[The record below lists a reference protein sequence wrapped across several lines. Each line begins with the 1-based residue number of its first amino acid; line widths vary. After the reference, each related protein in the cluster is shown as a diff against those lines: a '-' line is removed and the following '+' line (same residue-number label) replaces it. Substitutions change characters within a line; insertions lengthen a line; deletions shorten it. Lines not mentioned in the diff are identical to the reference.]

1 VITPA
6 VLLVAFALLVW
17 AFAVFVW
24 DLLEERARGW
34 LRVVLVVV
42 LAPSCALAAAV
53 VSAVAA
59 LALVTAFEPDQ
70 VPASLS
76 EPPARTEPA
85 GLETT
90 SDGTGLE
97 TTTNRTAPPS
107 STPSPSA
114 SSTPS
119 PSASPS
125 ASPSP

>member
-1 VITPA
+1 MAVITAA

-24 DLLEERARGW
+24 DLLEERMRGW
-34 LRVVLVVV
+34 LRVVLV
-42 LAPSCALAAAV
+42 
-53 VSAVAA
+53 VAA
-59 LALVTAFEPDQ
+59 LALVTAFEPDH

-90 SDGTGLE
+90 SEGTGPE
-97 TTTNRTAPPS
+97 TTTNQTAPPS

-125 ASPSP
+125 VSP